1 MPFKA
6 TGLGRTTSRGAR
18 GSYLHGVRKEIRQY
32 VVEDVQ
38 LTFGL
43 RVVDIRPYVEEK
55 VEVVICSMGTRGE
68 LASWKQREDKRRKA
82 TRSTHIKVE
91 SQVCLEGGKADGW
104 NPPAAL
110 GIELG
115 PTRLNSNRSWR
126 SRALPSA
133 AEGKVEAAAAPTS
146 TSGCKEG

>member
-1 MPFKA
+1 MALSARAPF
-6 TGLGRTTSRGAR
+6 LDVENRLRGAFQSHGTWTNNITR
-18 GSYLHGVRKEIRQY
+18 RTRSYLHGFRKEIRQY

-91 SQVCLEGGKADGW
+91 SQVCLEGG
-104 NPPAAL
+104 
-110 GIELG
+110 
-115 PTRLNSNRSWR
+115 
-126 SRALPSA
+126 
-133 AEGKVEAAAAPTS
+133 
-146 TSGCKEG
+146 